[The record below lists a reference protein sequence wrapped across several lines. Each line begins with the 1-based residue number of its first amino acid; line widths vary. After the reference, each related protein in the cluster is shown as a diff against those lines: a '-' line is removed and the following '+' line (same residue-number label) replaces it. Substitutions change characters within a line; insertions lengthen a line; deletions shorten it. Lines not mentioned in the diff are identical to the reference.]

1 MALMVDAIWLPVV
14 CSGAGQIRHENG
26 PGVGRVPSAIY
37 ARVYKSSQGAGGERS
52 AGART
57 TLFYV
62 TILGIG
68 WWCILRLC
76 Q

>member
-14 CSGAGQIRHENG
+14 RSGAGQIRHENG

-57 TLFYV
+57 TKNSMSVLACRF
-62 TILGIG
+62 
-68 WWCILRLC
+68 LRNLWKT
-76 Q
+76 